1 MQGSINFKFGV
12 VYAKDNQMSDEE
24 FYSNSTSYG
33 LNWEFFKIF
42 CWRPLINSSSDDVNF
57 YSGQSRELIWKEIN
71 TFHFHYTV
79 SINTACCRD
88 FVVEFM

>member
-33 LNWEFFKIF
+33 LNWDHVGQVGLFLLTATHQQFFW
-42 CWRPLINSSSDDVNF
+42 WRQFLFWSKQRTDMEGN
-57 YSGQSRELIWKEIN
+57 
-71 TFHFHYTV
+71 
-79 SINTACCRD
+79 
-88 FVVEFM
+88 